1 MTPNNSIDITSPRQS
16 GNYSRRSSIDLSSHE
31 IISSFFINS
40 SDVVPLKSRLL
51 NDFRFKV
58 LADSTIQN
66 PQIDRQVENY
76 FSAVEKFEN
85 VDQEFLK
92 EMLFNGY
99 KPSENLIKIF
109 NEKNFKFNKLTIS
122 RSENNTRIEQKIDI
136 KLENFGNNSL
146 LNVLELNHQQT
157 LQFKNSIIDGLAG
170 LEQDKKNDTTYYKIM
185 LIKFGEQYLP
195 LKLVGLNEFL
205 KNPNL
210 IISPIEGCKT
220 KPSEDLNLYDDW
232 NNILRNIAKEINK
245 NKFVANSII
254 RISQDNSGSQNIDY
268 NSIINYRGEEDE
280 KIKTSCCYGI
290 IKSCQDFFSKFSN
303 KPTQSPSLTQR
314 HLINLSSS
322 SNSNNSSVL
331 LD

>member
-1 MTPNNSIDITSPRQS
+1 MTPNNSIDITSSRQS
-16 GNYSRRSSIDLSSHE
+16 VYDSRRSSIDLSSHE
-31 IISSFFINS
+31 IISSFFVES
-40 SDVVPLKSRLL
+40 SNIAPLKWRLL

-58 LADSTIQN
+58 MADSAIQN
-66 PQIDRQVENY
+66 PQIDRQIENY

-109 NEKNFKFNKLTIS
+109 KEKNFEFNKLTIS
-122 RSENNTRIEQKIDI
+122 RFENNSRIEQTIDI
-136 KLENFGNNSL
+136 KLENYVDNAIL
-146 LNVLELNHQQT
+146 KPQELSYQQT
-157 LQFKNSIIDGLAG
+157 LQFKDSIIDGLAG
-170 LEQDKKNDTTYYKIM
+170 LEQDKIDDTSYYKII
-185 LIKFGEQYLP
+185 LIKFGDQDLP
-195 LKLVGLNEFL
+195 LKLVGLSEFL

-210 IISPIEGCKT
+210 TISPIEGSKI

-232 NNILRNIAKEINK
+232 NIILRNIAKEINK
-245 NKFVANSII
+245 NKFVANGII
-254 RISQDNSGSQNIDY
+254 RISQDNSGSHNMDY
-268 NSIINYRGEEDE
+268 NSIINYQNEEDK

-290 IKSCQDFFSKFSN
+290 IKSCQDFFSKFLN
-303 KPTQSPSLTQR
+303 KPTQSPSLNQR